1 MKWLGEAVRR
11 GEFLA
16 GTFLNLGSSLTAE
29 IAGKAGF
36 DWVLIDLEHGAG
48 DQESLLLQLQ
58 AIEGTPAVPIVRIAW
73 NDPVRTKR
81 VLDLGPSGVMI
92 PYVNSVEE
100 ATRAVS
106 AMRYPPL
113 GVRGVASM
121 NRACGFGASF
131 EEYFKAANANLLVAV
146 QIETK
151 QAVERADEI
160 AAVEGVDVLFVG
172 PLDLSVSLGVV
183 GELGHPLMRDALAKV
198 VSGCGK
204 EGKSAGLMLSKE
216 DQIKDAAAAGFTF
229 IGLSSDGGLV
239 ARGMRE
245 LAAALKKH
253 KPVQ

>member
-58 AIEGTPAVPIVRIAW
+58 TIEGTPAVPIVRIAW

-106 AMRYPPL
+106 AMRY
-113 GVRGVASM
+113 
-121 NRACGFGASF
+121 
-131 EEYFKAANANLLVAV
+131 
-146 QIETK
+146 
-151 QAVERADEI
+151 
-160 AAVEGVDVLFVG
+160 
-172 PLDLSVSLGVV
+172 
-183 GELGHPLMRDALAKV
+183 
-198 VSGCGK
+198 
-204 EGKSAGLMLSKE
+204 
-216 DQIKDAAAAGFTF
+216 
-229 IGLSSDGGLV
+229 
-239 ARGMRE
+239 
-245 LAAALKKH
+245 
-253 KPVQ
+253 